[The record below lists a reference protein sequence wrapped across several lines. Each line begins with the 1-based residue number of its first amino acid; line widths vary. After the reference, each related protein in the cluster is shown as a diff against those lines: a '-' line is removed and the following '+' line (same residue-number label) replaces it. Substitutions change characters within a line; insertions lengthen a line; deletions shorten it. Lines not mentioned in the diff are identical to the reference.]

1 MPAILNLAEHA
12 RMHGLDD
19 HCRHIAEILAE
30 FDPDLYIVQLPA
42 NHPQFSER
50 APFALVHQP
59 PMREQRVVKTLM
71 HSQVDE
77 RLVAEIIQGISVTRN
92 PLSDWEAW
100 EKAQQ
105 ISKLKRDQEAR
116 AQKVETFV
124 TIANAL
130 DKNHYAKHNG
140 LYLDPNLR
148 RG

>member
-12 RMHGLDD
+12 RYAGLDD
-19 HCRHIAEILAE
+19 HCRHIAEILSE

-42 NHPQFSER
+42 NHPMFSER

-92 PLSDWEAW
+92 PLSEWEAW
-100 EKAQQ
+100 EKAQE
-105 ISKLKRDQEAR
+105 ISKLKREQEER
-116 AQKVETFV
+116 ANRIDNFV
-124 TIANAL
+124 TVARAL
-130 DKNHYAKHNG
+130 DKNHYAKHRG
-140 LYLDPNLR
+140 VYLDPRLR
-148 RG
+148 DA